1 MTMQHLSRYLKIL
14 VFFGLLWGGMFVFN
28 NYGCTRADGPEMQP
42 TIPAEKSLT
51 LDPNARHPEQLSRDD
66 IVVYIY
72 DIAQK
77 GSTRKVTSRVV
88 GLPGDRV
95 KIVKGEL
102 FVNNEKVGS
111 NADKRS
117 AEDYAEII
125 VPRDS
130 IFALCDNRAGSKEL
144 DSRKIGPIG
153 SWAIVGKLR

>member
-1 MTMQHLSRYLKIL
+1 MTMQHLSRYIQIL
-14 VFFGLLWGGMFVFN
+14 VVFGLIWGGMFVFN
-28 NYGCTRADGPEMQP
+28 NYGCSRAEGPEMQP
-42 TIPAEKSLT
+42 AIPHEKSLT

-66 IVVYIY
+66 IIVYMY

-77 GSTRKVTSRVV
+77 GATRKVTSRVV

-111 NADKRS
+111 ADKKA

-125 VPRDS
+125 VPRNTV
-130 IFALCDNRAGSKEL
+130 FALCDNRSGSKEL

>member
-1 MTMQHLSRYLKIL
+1 MTIEHLSRYLKIL
-14 VFFGLLWGGMFVFN
+14 LVFGLIWVGMFVFN

-51 LDPNARHPEQLSRDD
+51 LDPNARQPQQLSRDD
-66 IVVYIY
+66 IVVYTY

-77 GSTRKVTSRVV
+77 GALRKVTSRVV

-102 FVNNEKVGS
+102 FVNNQKVGGT
-111 NADKRS
+111 DKKA

-125 VPRDS
+125 VPRDTV
-130 IFALCDNRAGSKEL
+130 FVLCDNRPGSKDL

-153 SWAIVGKLR
+153 SWAIMGKMR

>member
-1 MTMQHLSRYLKIL
+1 MVHLARYLKIL
-14 VFFGLLWGGMFVFN
+14 VVFILIWGGMWVFN

-66 IVVYIY
+66 IVVYSY
-72 DIAQK
+72 DISQRGAL
-77 GSTRKVTSRVV
+77 RKVTSRVV

-102 FVNNEKVGS
+102 FVNNEKVGAA
-111 NADKRS
+111 ADKKA

-125 VPRDS
+125 VPRNTV
-130 IFALCDNRAGSKEL
+130 FVLGDNRSGSKDL

-153 SWAIVGKLR
+153 SWAILGRMR